1 MSNGSNS
8 EFLNLMNQ
16 SLNRK
21 PQNFLIEEE
30 DDNEKEEEQIKYQ
43 GVNGEFLRLMDQS
56 LSNMKTPPLELTKTE
71 PPKIEPLI
79 FDEEEVQEAGI
90 GQFAIDKAA
99 AFGSGVLGIVKGLS
113 EVAETIPDAAVQSYM
128 NVSDFF
134 TDNDYTEEDRKKA
147 SDFIE
152 TSFTLDQYIEDFQKV
167 TDSYRTKYDKG
178 MIDSLG
184 EGDVLAFT
192 DQLIGGVLAA
202 APSLIV
208 SLLPGGVIAL
218 GASETGNTYEE
229 LSEASPEDR
238 GGIMLLNSVLQGAVE
253 ATSERIMKG
262 SYKKISGLLGAEK
275 AAKGLIKQIGKSAL
289 FEGGSEALAEET
301 NNALDGFYTDN
312 KFTNSKGEF
321 DVYNVTKRF
330 TETFLI
336 GAVLGGG
343 KTALDG
349 SENIKR
355 VYNETLTPD
364 NIKEENLK
372 LSEEETKLRAINKK
386 AQNEDVSKKISKVQ
400 DKLKENKKIVSEVLN
415 TYTEEEIVEQI
426 NLKSEITETE
436 AQIKNQDL
444 NQVATEELKSQVEQ
458 KKKVLA
464 DFYNTKK
471 DQLVEERAEKSVSF
485 SKTIDQDLELSDS
498 SKSNVEIL
506 EDQQAFDTIA
516 DKVKSKEVREN
527 AKKSFSS
534 DGVFVLNDKI
544 YINRETANEKEQIT
558 TKNYPVFQQILNT
571 VAKTTNE
578 KARLVENLKSNLG
591 ENNTRLVDE
600 KIQKD
605 FSKFVDEK
613 NVPRSMTQS
622 EFNNFKQTEK
632 YLDEFIPTL
641 SNLIESNS
649 VKFNKGT
656 FTKIGDFLHSVFRP
670 IGFNKAQFKNEK
682 NVYDF
687 IKSYQENTSQDEVS
701 KKLRDIKAKESI
713 SQKDI
718 NSYNKLINQS
728 NNVKIQERE
737 INDLLGDVTK
747 DQWDAGKGD
756 QITKKVYSKLGTL
769 IKSKIPNTVLRDS
782 KFSEETFTQETVR
795 KLIPHIKK
803 FNPEKNQTLSDWINS
818 ELNNEILKT
827 YTKPKQI
834 TKTKE
839 EGDEL
844 DRLFRSISEG
854 LAELDTERFGQ
865 PLDRN
870 ISKEDYIESGVQIRM
885 DKETIDLLRGEGG
898 DEIIEEVVKYAK
910 EVAKSEDPDK
920 KFKSLKR
927 TKKYSKISNDF
938 MEILFENNAF
948 KSNRLKGH
956 VEEVRVFNLMASVSE
971 SKGLGFQLLKK
982 GTAGYKNK
990 LPDIQFNF
998 TPKTIKS
1005 DGKELKP
1012 IKEKY
1017 EGVRLEVKSSL
1028 NDDMGTPEVRIN
1040 KDGEISSE
1048 GIENN
1053 DLLLSALESFNFNDR
1068 VEYMWNFFNTKVKG
1082 LKVPRTLGSLKDE
1095 SGKRIQSKVQ
1105 IPLSAYEAY
1114 LKDIKN
1120 KPDLKID
1127 ITTKGSKFS
1136 IDNIT
1141 EFYNKKGIYH
1151 IQIKDAGAFFLGKEK
1166 DQDKNIFNLP
1176 YLNDPKYGINAEVRF
1191 RIEKSSAD
1199 SAEITKLKKKF
1210 PKLSKNLEKL
1220 KEKIPYKDKKVTFRV
1235 RAALK
1240 LTGDKKNTEST
1251 ADFTK
1256 PETLVE
1262 GFNNN
1267 DENFLESSDSQGLSD
1282 DFNKILEESQGVE
1295 ATKRYSRRAATR
1307 EGAKKGRYEFFVPPS
1322 GDNFMGLMYSFLG
1335 KGKVGDGHKKFF
1347 ESKLMGPYKRG
1358 ISSMDSQRQKITV
1371 EYKDIKKKNF
1381 KYIDQL
1387 KLETKLTGEHV
1398 PNTNFNKDAAVRVYL
1413 WNKQGISNS
1422 DLDLTQK
1429 EVNTLVEFVEGD
1441 AELLAFANDLG
1452 AMKTLGGKYPEPQEF
1467 WEASTIVSDLSY
1479 SVDNVRSEYLNQF
1492 IENSNEVFSEEN
1504 LNKIQATYGPKF
1516 REALEGSLN
1525 SMKTGVLRKPLKKG
1539 SIEQKWFDWINNSSA
1554 TLMFFNVRSAI
1565 LQTISSVNYL
1575 NWSDNN
1581 PVQAAKAFA
1590 NTKQFWKD
1598 FEFLFNSD
1606 KLKQR
1611 RAGTK
1616 INIAEAEISAA
1627 VQGQDGVNQTKSV
1640 IKTLLNKGFYFT
1652 QIADSFAIAMGG
1664 ASMYRNRINSN
1675 IKKGMTPKE
1684 AEKAAFEDF
1693 DQITEET
1700 QQSSDPA
1707 EISQQQRSHLGRIL
1721 LAFANTPMQY
1731 ARLTKKAFLDLKNN
1745 RGDRKTNLSKLAYY
1759 AAIQNILFTGMQT
1772 ALFATLG
1779 FGGND
1784 EDDEKQQKLLGRQV
1798 DFAVNGVIDS
1808 FLRGGFG
1815 YVGAATAAIK
1825 NAAIELYKQQTS
1837 DSIFAK
1843 DVAKIE
1849 NDLLSVSPP
1858 IGSKFGKGY
1867 SAYKQSQIEKDVI
1880 NAKGFSY
1887 DSPIY
1892 QIGAKILSAG
1902 PNIPLDRAYQ
1912 TIKNISDSFNQEY
1925 ETWQRVLLALG
1936 WSSWDL
1942 GLENHEHE
1950 LIKTTAKD
1958 ARRKAG
1964 YKKAA
1969 ETRRKNREA
1978 EMKKR
1983 GGKPDLSKLKPKLR
1997 EKPKLN

>member
-16 SLNRK
+16 SLNKK

-30 DDNEKEEEQIKYQ
+30 DDNEKEEEQVKYQ
-43 GVNGEFLRLMDQS
+43 GVNSEFLKLMDQS

-71 PPKIEPLI
+71 PTKIKPLT

-99 AFGSGVLGIVKGLS
+99 AIGSGFARIFKNIS
-113 EVAETIPDAAVQSYM
+113 EIPEVITDVAVHSYM
-128 NVSDFF
+128 DLSDFF
-134 TDNDYTEEDRKKA
+134 TENDYTEEDRKKA
-147 SDFIE
+147 SNFIE
-152 TSFTLDQYIEDFQKV
+152 ISYRYDQDFETLANLLDSYKTKYNKDMLDSFTE
-167 TDSYRTKYDKG
+167 
-178 MIDSLG
+178 G
-184 EGDVLAFT
+184 EYLAFS
-192 DQLIGGVLAA
+192 DQLISGVFEA
-202 APSLIV
+202 APSLAI
-208 SLLPGGVIAL
+208 SMMPGGVIAL
-218 GASETGNTYEE
+218 GASEAGSTYEE

-238 GGIMLLNSVLQGAVE
+238 GAVMLFNSIIQGTVE
-253 ATSERIMKG
+253 AQSERFMKG
-262 SYKKISGLLGAEK
+262 SYKKVAKLLGAEK
-275 AAKGLIKQIGKSAL
+275 AAKGIIKQIVKSA
-289 FEGGSEALAEET
+289 FGEGFSEALAEEA

-321 DVYNVTKRF
+321 DVYNVGKRF
-330 TETFLI
+330 LETFLI

-349 SENIKR
+349 SKNIKR
-355 VYNETLTPD
+355 AYNETLTPD

-386 AQNEDVSKKISKVQ
+386 AQNEDISKKISKVQ
-400 DKLKENKKIVSEVLN
+400 DKVKENKKIVSEVLN
-415 TYTEEEIVEQI
+415 TYTEEEVVEQI

-436 AQIKNQDL
+436 AQIKNQDF
-444 NQVATEELKSQVEQ
+444 NQLATEELKLQLEQ

-471 DQLVEERAEKSVSF
+471 DQLIEERAEKSVSF

-498 SKSNVEIL
+498 SKSNIEIV
-506 EDQQAFDTIA
+506 EDQQSFDTIA

-544 YINRETANEKEQIT
+544 YINKEASNEKEQIT

-591 ENNTRLVDE
+591 ENNTKLVDE
-600 KIQKD
+600 KIQKE

-613 NVPRSMTQS
+613 NIPRSMTQS

-632 YLDEFIPTL
+632 YLDQFIPTL
-641 SNLIESNS
+641 SNLVESNS

-656 FTKIGDFLHSVFRP
+656 VTKIGDFLHSVFRP
-670 IGFNKAQFKNEK
+670 IGFSKAQFKNEK

-718 NSYNKLINQS
+718 NSYNKLINES

-747 DQWDAGKGD
+747 DQWDAGKGS
-756 QITKKVYSKLGTL
+756 QVTNKVYSKLGTL

-827 YTKPKQI
+827 YTKPKKI

-844 DRLFRSISEG
+844 NRLFRSISEG
-854 LAELDTERFGQ
+854 LAELDTKKFGQ

-870 ISKEDYIESGVQIRM
+870 INKEDYIESGVQINM
-885 DKETIDLLRGEGG
+885 DKETVDLLRGKGG
-898 DEIIEEVVKYAK
+898 DAIIEEVVNYAK
-910 EVAKSEDPDK
+910 EVAKSTNPDK
-920 KFKSLKR
+920 KFKTLKK
-927 TKKYSKISNDF
+927 TNKYSIIANDF
-938 MEILFENNAF
+938 MQILFENNAF

-956 VEEVRVFNLMASVSE
+956 IEEVRVFNLMASVSE
-971 SKGLGFQLLKK
+971 SKGLGFQLLKR
-982 GTAGYKNK
+982 GTAGYNNK

-998 TPKTIKS
+998 IPNPIKV
-1005 DGKELKP
+1005 DGKQLKP

-1028 NDDMGTPEVRIN
+1028 NDDMGLLQVRIN

-1053 DLLLSALESFNFNDR
+1053 DLLLSALESFNFKGR
-1068 VEYMWNFFNTKVKG
+1068 VEYMWDFFNNKIKG
-1082 LKVPRTLGSLKDE
+1082 LKSNNLKIPRTLGALQNE
-1095 SGKRIQSKVQ
+1095 SGKKTQSKVQ
-1105 IPLSAYEAY
+1105 IPLNDYEAY
-1114 LKDIKN
+1114 QKHVEN

-1127 ITTKGSKFS
+1127 ITTKGSDFS
-1136 IDNIT
+1136 IDDIIS
-1141 EFYNKKGIYH
+1141 FYNKKGIYH
-1151 IQIKDAGAFFLGKEK
+1151 IQIKDAGAFFLGDVK

-1176 YLNDPKYGINAEVRF
+1176 YLNDSKYGITAEVRF
-1191 RIEKSSAD
+1191 YLTRDTTLSTK
-1199 SAEITKLKKKF
+1199 KLKD
-1210 PKLSKNLEKL
+1210 E
-1220 KEKIPYKDKKVTFRV
+1220 DKKVTFRV

-1240 LTGDKKNTEST
+1240 LKGDKKNTKST
-1251 ADFTK
+1251 ADATK
-1256 PETLVE
+1256 PETLVK
-1262 GFNNN
+1262 GFNENN
-1267 DENFLESSDSQGLSD
+1267 ENFLESSDSQGLSD
-1282 DFNKILEESQGVE
+1282 DFNKILEESQDVE
-1295 ATKRYSRRAATR
+1295 STKKYSRRTATR
-1307 EGAKKGRYEFFVPPS
+1307 EGAKKGRYKFFVPPS
-1322 GDNFMGLMYSFLG
+1322 AENFMGLMYSFMG
-1335 KGKVGDGHKKFF
+1335 KGKVGDRHKDFF
-1347 ESKLMGPYKRG
+1347 ESKLMGAYKRG
-1358 ISSMDSQRQKITV
+1358 VSSMDSQRQKITV

-1381 KYIDQL
+1381 KYVDQL
-1387 KLETKLTGEHV
+1387 KLEDKLTGEHA

-1429 EVNTLVEFVEGD
+1429 EVDTLVEFVKGD
-1441 AELLAFANDLG
+1441 TELLAFANDLG
-1452 AMKTLGGKYPEPQEF
+1452 AMRSLGGKYPEPQEF

-1479 SVDNVRSEYLNQF
+1479 SVDNVRAEYLNEF

-1539 SIEQKWFDWINNSSA
+1539 SMEQKWFDWINNSSA

-1652 QIADSFAIAMGG
+1652 QMADSFAIAMGG

-1700 QQSSDPA
+1700 QQSSDPS
-1707 EISQQQRSHLGRIL
+1707 EISQQQRSHLGRII

-1731 ARLTKKAFLDLKNN
+1731 ARLTKKSFLDIKNG
-1745 RGDRKTNLSKLAYY
+1745 RGDLKTNLSKLAYY

-1798 DFAVNGVIDS
+1798 NYAINGVIDS

-1825 NAAIELYKQQTS
+1825 NAAIELYNQQTS
-1837 DSIFAK
+1837 DSIFSK

-1942 GLENHEHE
+1942 GIENHEHE

-1958 ARRKAG
+1958 ARRKEG

-1978 EMKKR
+1978 EKR
-1983 GGKPDLSKLKPKLR
+1983 KGGGKPDLSKLKPKLR
-1997 EKPKLN
+1997 EKPKIN

>member
-1 MSNGSNS
+1 MKILYNNSMSNGSNS

-21 PQNFLIEEE
+21 PQNFLVEEE
-30 DDNEKEEEQIKYQ
+30 DNNEKEEEQVKYQ
-43 GVNGEFLRLMDQS
+43 GVNSEFLRLMDQS

-71 PPKIEPLI
+71 PTKIKPLT

-99 AFGSGVLGIVKGLS
+99 AIGAGFARIFKNIS
-113 EVAETIPDAAVQSYM
+113 EIPEVITDVAVHSYM
-128 NVSDFF
+128 DLSDFF
-134 TDNDYTEEDRKKA
+134 TENDYTEEDRKKA

-152 TSFTLDQYIEDFQKV
+152 ISYRYDQDFETLANLL
-167 TDSYRTKYDKG
+167 DSYKTKYDKD
-178 MIDSLG
+178 MLDSFTEG
-184 EGDVLAFT
+184 EYLAFS
-192 DQLIGGVLAA
+192 DQLISRVFEA
-202 APSLIV
+202 APSLAI
-208 SLLPGGVIAL
+208 SMTPGGIIAL
-218 GASETGNTYEE
+218 GASEAGSTYEE

-238 GGIMLLNSVLQGAVE
+238 GAVMLFNSIIQGTVE
-253 ATSERIMKG
+253 AQSERFMKG
-262 SYKKISGLLGAEK
+262 SYKKVAKILGAEK
-275 AAKGLIKQIGKSAL
+275 AAKGIIKQIVKSA
-289 FEGGSEALAEET
+289 FGEGFSEALAEEA

-321 DVYNVTKRF
+321 DVYNVGKRF
-330 TETFLI
+330 LETFLI

-349 SENIKR
+349 SKNIKR
-355 VYNETLTPD
+355 AYNETLTPD

-386 AQNEDVSKKISKVQ
+386 AQNEDISKKISKVQ
-400 DKLKENKKIVSEVLN
+400 DKVKENKKIVSEVLN
-415 TYTEEEIVEQI
+415 TYTEEEVVEQI

-436 AQIKNQDL
+436 AQIKNQDF
-444 NQVATEELKSQVEQ
+444 NQLATEELKLQLEQ

-471 DQLVEERAEKSVSF
+471 DQLIEERAEKSVSF

-498 SKSNVEIL
+498 SKSNIEIV
-506 EDQQAFDTIA
+506 EDQQSFDTIA

-544 YINRETANEKEQIT
+544 YINKEAANEKEQIT

-591 ENNTRLVDE
+591 ENNTKLVDK
-600 KIQKD
+600 KIQKE

-632 YLDEFIPTL
+632 YLDQFIPTL

-649 VKFNKGT
+649 VKFNKRT

-827 YTKPKQI
+827 YTNPKQI

-839 EGDEL
+839 EGDGL

-854 LAELDTERFGQ
+854 LAELDTKKFGQ

-898 DEIIEEVVKYAK
+898 DAIIEEVVKYAK
-910 EVAKSEDPDK
+910 EVAKSTDPNK
-920 KFKSLKR
+920 KFKTLKK
-927 TKKYSKISNDF
+927 TNKYSKISNDF
-938 MEILFENNAF
+938 MQILFENNAF

-956 VEEVRVFNLMASVSE
+956 IEEVRVFNLMASVSE
-971 SKGLGFQLLKK
+971 SKGLGFQLLKR
-982 GTAGYKNK
+982 GTAGYNNK

-998 TPKTIKS
+998 IPNPIKV
-1005 DGKELKP
+1005 DGKQLKP

-1028 NDDMGTPEVRIN
+1028 NDDMGLLQVRIN

-1053 DLLLSALESFNFNDR
+1053 DLLLSALESFNFKGR
-1068 VEYMWNFFNTKVKG
+1068 VEYMWDFFNNKIKG
-1082 LKVPRTLGSLKDE
+1082 LKSNNLKIPRTLGALQDE
-1095 SGKRIQSKVQ
+1095 SGKKIQSKVQ
-1105 IPLSAYEAY
+1105 IPLNDYEAY
-1114 LKDIKN
+1114 QKHVEN

-1127 ITTKGSKFS
+1127 ITTKGSNFS
-1136 IDNIT
+1136 IDDIIS
-1141 EFYNKKGIYH
+1141 FYNKKGIYH
-1151 IQIKDAGAFFLGKEK
+1151 IQIKDAGAFFLGDVK

-1176 YLNDPKYGINAEVRF
+1176 YLNDSKYGITAEVRF
-1191 RIEKSSAD
+1191 YLTRDTTLSTK
-1199 SAEITKLKKKF
+1199 KLKD
-1210 PKLSKNLEKL
+1210 
-1220 KEKIPYKDKKVTFRV
+1220 KDKKVTFRV

-1240 LTGDKKNTEST
+1240 LKGDKKNTKST
-1251 ADFTK
+1251 ADATK
-1256 PETLVE
+1256 PETLVK
-1262 GFNNN
+1262 GFNENN
-1267 DENFLESSDSQGLSD
+1267 ENFLESSDSQGLSD
-1282 DFNKILEESQGVE
+1282 DFNKILEESQDVE
-1295 ATKRYSRRAATR
+1295 ATKIYSRRAATR
-1307 EGAKKGRYEFFVPPS
+1307 EGARKGRYEFFVPPS
-1322 GDNFMGLMYSFLG
+1322 ADNFMGLMYSFLG
-1335 KGKVGDGHKKFF
+1335 KRKVGDRHKKFF

-1358 ISSMDSQRQKITV
+1358 ISSMDSQRQSITN
-1371 EYKDIKKKNF
+1371 EYKGIKKKNF

-1387 KLETKLTGEHV
+1387 KLEAKLTGEHV

-1452 AMKTLGGKYPEPQEF
+1452 AMKSLGGKYPEPQEF
-1467 WEASTIVSDLSY
+1467 WEASTIVGDLSY

-1525 SMKTGVLRKPLKKG
+1525 SMKSGVLRKPLRKG
-1539 SIEQKWFDWINNSSA
+1539 SIEQKWYDWLNNSTA
-1554 TLMFFNVRSAI
+1554 TVMFYNVRSAV

-1700 QQSSDPA
+1700 QQSSDPS

-1721 LAFANTPMQY
+1721 LAFSNTPMQY
-1731 ARLTKKAFLDLKNN
+1731 ARLTKKAFLDIKNE
-1745 RGDRKTNLSKLAYY
+1745 RGDLKTNLSKLAYY

-1779 FGGND
+1779 LGGDD
-1784 EDDEKQQKLLGRQV
+1784 EDDEKKQKLLDRQI
-1798 DFAVNGVIDS
+1798 DFAKNGIVDS
-1808 FLRGGFG
+1808 FLRGGLG
-1815 YVGAATAAIK
+1815 YTGAIIAALK
-1825 NAAIELYKQQTS
+1825 NAARELYKQKQS

-1843 DVAKIE
+1843 DFARVV

-1858 IGSKFGKGY
+1858 VGTFSKKLYSGY
-1867 SAYKQSQIEKDVI
+1867 KTSEIEKDVI
-1880 NAKGFSY
+1880 KAKGFKF

-1892 QIGAKILSAG
+1892 EIGSKGVSAFT
-1902 PNIPLDRAYQ
+1902 NIPADRALL
-1912 TIKNISDSFNQEY
+1912 TIRNLTAALKGNY
-1925 ETWQRVLLALG
+1925 ETWERVLLTLG
-1936 WSSWDL
+1936 WSTWDL

-1958 ARRKAG
+1958 ARKKAG

-1978 EMKKR
+1978 EKRKR